1 MKYEKYN
8 KGKNDLFSGI
18 VLGGFAIAYLIG
30 AAMIKIPKMLS
41 ASLLNA
47 SSVPKLWGVLLLIL
61 GIVLIVRGL
70 HVMKAEKAAGNA
82 PEKKTASDAAKGF
95 WADNRAVVEM
105 FVVLLV
111 YIALIQPVGFL
122 ISTFL
127 FLFAE
132 FNILTY
138 KEDRKLGF
146 SVVFALVCA
155 VGTLIG
161 TIFGAIPGLTATM
174 AVTICLPMTFAMS
187 DSRAIALLMAL
198 YIGGI
203 SGGLVS
209 SILLNI
215 PGTPASMVTAFDGAP
230 MARKGEGAKAL
241 GTGIFFSFLGTIFG
255 LIALIIIAPYLAAVA
270 IKFGAFEYCALSI
283 FSLSL
288 VISLAGKDMVKGLA
302 AALLGVMFST
312 FGISTFDSIVR
323 YDFGS
328 VNMQSGFQ
336 QLVVLIGLYAIPEV
350 VGVAQKVVKPK
361 VIMQQNTTVDKIHG
375 LGFTWQEFKS
385 QIGNF
390 FIAAAIGTGIGI
402 LPGIGG
408 GTAGIMSYTTIKNRS
423 KTPEKFGTGIMDG
436 VVASETANNAAIG
449 GAMIPLLTLGI
460 PGDGITAILLGSLI
474 IHGIA
479 PGPLIFEK
487 SGALMYSIYLIIGL
501 SSLFMMIFMLFGIKG
516 FVKILSAPQGLLM
529 PIILCMCCVG
539 AFGCSNR
546 MFDVWCLLI
555 FGLIA
560 VVIRAMEL
568 PIMPVAIGFI
578 LGPIFEKNLRR
589 AESFMTSGPAE
600 LLHHPIALVI
610 LVITVVMI
618 IFSLRSN
625 KRAAE
630 REAAVAAAEEQE

>member
-1 MKYEKYN
+1 MLME
-8 KGKNDLFSGI
+8 GFSM
-18 VLGGFAIAYLIG
+18 VLSD
-30 AAMIKIPKMLS
+30 PLS
-41 ASLLNA
+41 
-47 SSVPKLWGVLLLIL
+47 
-61 GIVLIVRGL
+61 
-70 HVMKAEKAAGNA
+70 
-82 PEKKTASDAAKGF
+82 
-95 WADNRAVVEM
+95 
-105 FVVLLV
+105 VVLV
-111 YIALIQPVGFL
+111 
-122 ISTFL
+122 
-127 FLFAE
+127 
-132 FNILTY
+132 
-138 KEDRKLGF
+138 
-146 SVVFALVCA
+146 A

-501 SSLFMMIFMLFGIKG
+501 SSLFMMIRGVLVSPAPMTNMATNMTT
-516 FVKILSAPQGLLM
+516 FVLMKPPKASAGVLM
-529 PIILCMCCVG
+529 PVRISARMMPVEMTENGTLPDTKAMIVTSRMTSVI
-539 AFGCSNR
+539 SN
-546 MFDVWCLLI
+546 
-555 FGLIA
+555 GLIW
-560 VVIRAMEL
+560 VVLLWI
-568 PIMPVAIGFI
+568 
-578 LGPIFEKNLRR
+578 
-589 AESFMTSGPAE
+589 TSTLQMQSSGKG
-600 LLHHPIALVI
+600 V
-610 LVITVVMI
+610 
-618 IFSLRSN
+618 
-625 KRAAE
+625 
-630 REAAVAAAEEQE
+630 

>member
-1 MKYEKYN
+1 MLME
-8 KGKNDLFSGI
+8 GFSM
-18 VLGGFAIAYLIG
+18 VLSD
-30 AAMIKIPKMLS
+30 PLS
-41 ASLLNA
+41 
-47 SSVPKLWGVLLLIL
+47 
-61 GIVLIVRGL
+61 
-70 HVMKAEKAAGNA
+70 
-82 PEKKTASDAAKGF
+82 
-95 WADNRAVVEM
+95 
-105 FVVLLV
+105 VVLV
-111 YIALIQPVGFL
+111 
-122 ISTFL
+122 
-127 FLFAE
+127 
-132 FNILTY
+132 
-138 KEDRKLGF
+138 
-146 SVVFALVCA
+146 A

-423 KTPEKFGTGIMDG
+423 
-436 VVASETANNAAIG
+436 
-449 GAMIPLLTLGI
+449 
-460 PGDGITAILLGSLI
+460 DGITAILLGSLI